1 MARSKNIALQQLIEK
16 ESQKANTHS
25 VLLGVQSADE
35 QINFQGAAGDA
46 QADNPFYIASVS
58 KMYTVATLMSLV
70 DEGKLSLDAPLIDY
84 LPAKLLN
91 GIHVYEGT
99 DYSYQLKVYQLV
111 HQTSGLAD
119 YFEGNLDEDF
129 KQNRDTNYSVEDV
142 VAIVREMS
150 PVAAP
155 DSGKSHY
162 SDTNYQLLGA
172 IIEAITGRS
181 LAEVFQA
188 RIFNK
193 LGLSNT
199 YLFDPNQPHCDPN
212 PLVGGHDSYRARAR
226 ETECRADPRYESF

>member
-1 MARSKNIALQQLIEK
+1 MDRSKNIALQQLIEK

-25 VLLGVQSADE
+25 VLLGVQSAYG
-35 QINFQGAAGDA
+35 QVNFQGAAGDA
-46 QADNPFYIASVS
+46 QADSPFYIASVT
-58 KMYTVATLMSLV
+58 KMYTVATLMSLL
-70 DEGKLSLDAPLIDY
+70 DEGKLSLDAPLSDY
-84 LPAKLLN
+84 LPGDLLN

-99 DYSYQLKVYQLV
+99 DYSHQLKVYQLV

-119 YFEGNLDEDF
+119 YFEENLDEDF
-129 KQNRDTNYSVEDV
+129 KQNRDHDYSVEKV
-142 VAIVREMS
+142 VAIVSEMS

-188 RIFNK
+188 RIFDK
-193 LGLSNT
+193 LGLTDT
-199 YLFDPNQPHCDPN
+199 YLFDRNQPHGDQN
-212 PLVGGHDSYRARAR
+212 PLPLYFKDVQLDL
-226 ETECRADPRYESF
+226 PRP